1 MGSTSLKATF
11 ENGVATLCLDRP
23 EAGNVID
30 AALIA
35 ALDTALDR
43 VEREGVGIVVLRGRD
58 GVFCTGADFSGATPV
73 DADALYALW
82 QRFVSGPFVSISA
95 VSGRVNAGGVGF
107 VAACDIVLCDQTAI
121 FALSEML
128 FGIFPACV
136 HPFLAQRIGDKRA
149 SYMALTTG
157 SINAEQACNWGLA
170 DAVADDLDTLLTQHL
185 RRVFRLDADAIG
197 RYKNY
202 LSRVEGVDIDAARPM
217 AVATNRALFADPQI
231 KRNIDRYTSEMKFPW
246 EP

>member
-11 ENGVATLCLDRP
+11 ENGVVTLCLDRP

-35 ALDTALDR
+35 ALNTALDR
-43 VEREGVGIVVLRGRD
+43 VEREGAGSVVLRGRD
-58 GVFCTGADFSGATPV
+58 GVFCTGADFSGAAPV

-82 QRFVSGPFVSISA
+82 QRLVSGPFVSISA

-107 VAACDIVLCDQTAI
+107 VAACDIVLCDQTAS

-136 HPFLAQRIGDKRA
+136 HPFLAQRIGHKRA
-149 SYMALTTG
+149 SHMALTTG
-157 SINAEQACNWGLA
+157 SINAEQACNWGLV
-170 DAVADDLDTLLTQHL
+170 DAVADDLETLLAQHL

-202 LSRVEGVDIDAARPM
+202 LSRVEGADIDAARPL

-231 KRNIDRYTSEMKFPW
+231 RRNIDRYTSEMKFPW